1 MLKRS
6 GLFVVAGFALVVAL
20 VGGSSVLAAPSSSPM
35 NICVHKKTGS
45 MSQLKAKKCPTGTSL
60 TTINKT
66 GLEGKQGP
74 VGQAGLPGL
83 NGSNGASGSAGPSG
97 AAGEVGPTG
106 PVGPTGAQGASASS
120 SMTLTPA
127 DFPAYSASF
136 LSLYGAPTGTLH
148 NVIFVPSASPVVT
161 IAKPIPEDWK
171 TATSFRTTIYWNA
184 WDSNDPVFMW
194 GVNGLNTSSTNDVWA
209 TSQVVV
215 GAHSYAMLL
224 KTVITQ
230 STFNAGSSPTASDMV
245 VFALGR
251 GTSTSYNPLIR
262 SIKVEALN

>member
-6 GLFVVAGFALVVAL
+6 GLFTVAGFALAVAL
-20 VGGSSVLAAPSSSPM
+20 VGGSSVLAAPSSSPV
-35 NICVHKKTGS
+35 NICVHKKSGS

-60 TTINKT
+60 LTINKT

-74 VGQAGLPGL
+74 VGLTGLPGL
-83 NGSNGASGSAGPSG
+83 SGSDGASGSAGG
-97 AAGEVGPTG
+97 TG
-106 PVGPTGAQGASASS
+106 PVGPTGPAGAQGPSASS

-136 LSLYGAPTGTLH
+136 LSMYGAPSGTLH
-148 NVIFVPSASPVVT
+148 NVIFMPSASPVVT
-161 IAKPIPEDWK
+161 IAKPIPDNWK
-171 TATSFRTTIYWNA
+171 TATSFRTTIYWNP
-184 WDSNDPVFMW
+184 WDSNDPAFKW
-194 GVNGLNTSSTNDVWA
+194 GISGLNTSSTNDVWA
-209 TSQVVV
+209 TSEVVV

-230 STFNAGSSPTASDMV
+230 STFNGGSLPAASDMV

-251 GTSTSYNPLIR
+251 GTSNSAQPLIR
-262 SIKVEALN
+262 SIMVEALN

>member
-6 GLFVVAGFALVVAL
+6 GLFVVAGFALVIAL
-20 VGGSSVLAAPSSSPM
+20 VGGSSVLAAPSSSPL
-35 NICVHKKTGS
+35 NICVDKKTGS

-60 TTINKT
+60 LTINKT

-74 VGQAGLPGL
+74 VGPVGPAGL
-83 NGSNGASGSAGPSG
+83 NGANGSAGATGP
-97 AAGEVGPTG
+97 AGVVGPAG
-106 PVGPTGAQGASASS
+106 PAGAQGPSASS

-136 LSLYGAPTGTLH
+136 LSMYGAPTGTLH
-148 NVIFVPSASPVVT
+148 NVIFMPSTSPSVT

-171 TATSFRTTIYWNA
+171 TATSFRTTIYWNP

-194 GVNGLNTSSTNDVWA
+194 GISGLSTSSTNDVWA

-215 GAHSYAMLL
+215 GTHSAAMLL

-230 STFNAGSSPTASDMV
+230 STFNGGNSPASSDMV

-251 GTSTSYNPLIR
+251 GTSNSVQPLIR

>member
-6 GLFVVAGFALVVAL
+6 GLFVVAGFALVMAL
-20 VGGSSVLAAPSSSPM
+20 VGGSSVLAAPSSSPV

-60 TTINKT
+60 LTINKT
-66 GLEGKQGP
+66 GLEGKQGL
-74 VGQAGLPGL
+74 VGLTGLPGL
-83 NGSNGASGSAGPSG
+83 NGSNGASGAPGPAGPAGPIG
-97 AAGEVGPTG
+97 A
-106 PVGPTGAQGASASS
+106 TGAQGPSASS

-127 DFPAYSASF
+127 DFSAYSSSF
-136 LSLYGAPTGTLH
+136 LSMYGAPTGTLH
-148 NVIFVPSASPVVT
+148 NVIFMPSASPVVT

-171 TATSFRTTIYWNA
+171 TATSFRTTIYWNP
-184 WDSNDPVFMW
+184 WDSNDPVFLW
-194 GVNGLNTSSTNDVWA
+194 GIDGLSTSSTNDVWA

-215 GAHSYAMLL
+215 GSHSGAMLL
-224 KTVITQ
+224 KTVINQ
-230 STFNAGSSPTASDMV
+230 STFNGGSLPAASDMV

-251 GTSTSYNPLIR
+251 GTSNSVQPLIR